1 MIASGMS
8 FRPFLGVFGLS
19 GDGDAAACANE
30 LEPPAFKDRETNDAA
45 YWLLSQN
52 SLNSGKNMRI
62 KYPRATKNEEE
73 LKG

>member
-19 GDGDAAACANE
+19 GDGDVAACANE
-30 LEPPAFKDRETNDAA
+30 LEPSAFKDRETNDAA

-52 SLNSGKNMRI
+52 SLKSCKNMRI
-62 KYPRATKNEEE
+62 KYPRATKMRKN
-73 LKG
+73 